1 MAESLGA
8 PQTLFRGETSGG
20 WHREISAVLRL
31 GTNNSLDKD
40 KNSRIKPIKPIKQFN
55 WFYSGVLV
63 FIQGVESFLQLLI
76 LSFFDQHH
84 V

>member
-40 KNSRIKPIKPIKQFN
+40 KNSRIKPIKPIIVSI
-55 WFYSGVLV
+55 YYMLTIMGLIG
-63 FIQGVESFLQLLI
+63 FILEFLS
-76 LSFFDQHH
+76 LSKELKASCNS
-84 V
+84 

>member
-40 KNSRIKPIKPIKQFN
+40 KNSRIKPIKPIIV
-55 WFYSGVLV
+55 S
-63 FIQGVESFLQLLI
+63 I
-76 LSFFDQHH
+76 
-84 V
+84 